1 MTIRF
6 LGDPRMTLKLSE
18 ISGYTS
24 SYDVLGYQLRLMSSI
39 WHRKLNAGLAR
50 IDLTEMQFV
59 LLIGLGWLLE
69 ANVRGVTQRELADAC
84 GCSTALASQVMQK
97 LVKKGLVDVTN
108 HASDARARVV
118 SLSEV
123 GEERLKQ
130 AVAILRQADE
140 EFRADDP
147 AVNKQLFDALKAAL
161 LVKIKGVDEH
171 LDELGAMPI

>member
-1 MTIRF
+1 
-6 LGDPRMTLKLSE
+6 MTLKLSE

-39 WHRKLNAGLAR
+39 WHRKLNAGLAE

-69 ANVRGVTQRELADAC
+69 ANVKGVTQRELADAC

-97 LVKKGLVDVTN
+97 LVKKGLVDI
-108 HASDARARVV
+108 ASHSKDARARLV
-118 SLSEV
+118 SLSAD
-123 GEERLKQ
+123 GEERLKE
-130 AVAILRQADE
+130 AVLILRRADE

-147 AVNKQLFDALKAAL
+147 EINQQLFEALRAAL
-161 LVKIKGVDEH
+161 AVKIKGANEH
-171 LDELGAMPI
+171 LDELGAMPL